1 MKSFAEKIYNDVIVD
16 DRYMYLVKGFG
27 NTLLIT
33 LFAVLLGIMLGFLVA
48 IIRSSH
54 DRMDRP
60 GIVMKILNF
69 ICNVYLT
76 IIRGTPTMVQILI
89 MYFIVFSSA
98 VIPKLLVA
106 VLTFGINSG
115 AYVAEIVRS

>member
-1 MKSFAEKIYNDVIVD
+1 
-16 DRYMYLVKGFG
+16 MYLVKGFG

-33 LFAVLLGIMLGFLVA
+33 LFAVLLGILLGFLVA

-76 IIRGTPTMVQILI
+76 IIREHPPW
-89 MYFIVFSSA
+89 FRF
-98 VIPKLLVA
+98 
-106 VLTFGINSG
+106 
-115 AYVAEIVRS
+115 